1 MAAAKQKHMA
11 RVTVRI
17 PDHSHF
23 KATIPVRVTD
33 LNYGN
38 HLGNDALLS
47 IMHEARMQL
56 LNHFGWSELSI
67 GGASMIMADVA
78 IAYKG
83 EGFYGD
89 VLHINLAFDDL
100 NKYGFDITYHITN
113 QNGKEVARAK
123 TGMLCFNYEQRKLMS
138 LPAEVK
144 AKIETNAGVFL

>member
-1 MAAAKQKHMA
+1 MA
-11 RVTVRI
+11 RVKVDI
-17 PDHSHF
+17 PGHVHF
-23 KATIPVRVTD
+23 ETSIPVRVTD

-56 LNHFGWSELSI
+56 LGHFGWSELDLA
-67 GGASMIMADVA
+67 GASMIMADVA
-78 IAYKG
+78 IEYKG

-89 VLHINLAFDDL
+89 VLRVKLAFDDL
-100 NKYGFDITYHITN
+100 NKYGFDITYHISN

-123 TGMLCFNYEQRKLMS
+123 SGMLCFDYIARRLMS

-144 AKIETNAGVFL
+144 QKIETNA

>member
-1 MAAAKQKHMA
+1 MA
-11 RVTVRI
+11 RIKATI
-17 PDHSHF
+17 PAHKHF
-23 KATIPVRVTD
+23 TATIPVRVTD

-56 LNHFGWSELSI
+56 LGNFGWSELQI

-78 IAYKG
+78 IEYKG

-89 VLHINLAFDDL
+89 VLTIDLAFDDI
-100 NKYGFDITYHITN
+100 NKYGFDITYHVLN

-123 TGMLCFNYEQRKLMS
+123 TGMLCFNYTERKLMP
-138 LPAEVK
+138 LPDEVK
-144 AKIETNAGVFL
+144 AKIETNAG